1 MMAFFFN
8 FLLKISFFIT
18 LCVSSAIAEIIV
30 NKNDDGKQIEI
41 EYELSYQ
48 MHEEFE
54 KIIDKGIS
62 INILEEIKIILNSD
76 NLDKKSKLR
85 SLLEKNYFF
94 DKEIASQINYKRI
107 EYHPLIKKY
116 YFYER
121 SEKKSYLSLTELI
134 VDINKKRE
142 LQLKIDKKDINNH
155 LLIINW
161 RIEQNSLPKSLQLN
175 LKKPDW
181 FVLKTLTYSL

>member
-8 FLLKISFFIT
+8 FLLKISFLIT
-18 LCVSSAIAEIIV
+18 LCASSAIAEIII
-30 NKNDDGKQIEI
+30 NKNDDGKQIQI
-41 EYELSYQ
+41 EYELNYQ

-62 INILEEIKIILNSD
+62 INILEEIKIIKERD
-76 NLDKKSKLR
+76 
-85 SLLEKNYFF
+85 YFF
-94 DKEIASQINYKRI
+94 DKEIASQKNYKRI

-134 VDINKKRE
+134 VDMNKKRE
-142 LQLKIDKKDINNH
+142 LQLKIDKKDINNN

>member
-8 FLLKISFFIT
+8 FLLKISFLIT
-18 LCVSSAIAEIIV
+18 LCSSSAIAEIIV
-30 NKNDDGKQIEI
+30 NKNDDGKQIQI
-41 EYELSYQ
+41 EYELNYQ

-62 INILEEIKIILNSD
+62 INILEEIKIIKERD
-76 NLDKKSKLR
+76 
-85 SLLEKNYFF
+85 YFF
-94 DKEIASQINYKRI
+94 DKEIASQKNYKRI

-142 LQLKIDKKDINNH
+142 LQLKVDKKDINNN

>member
-8 FLLKISFFIT
+8 FLLKISFLIT
-18 LCVSSAIAEIIV
+18 LFASCAIAEIIV
-30 NKNDDGKQIEI
+30 NKNDDGKQIQI
-41 EYELSYQ
+41 EYELNYQ

-54 KIIDKGIS
+54 RIIDKGIS
-62 INILEEIKIILNSD
+62 INILEEIKIIKERD
-76 NLDKKSKLR
+76 
-85 SLLEKNYFF
+85 YFF
-94 DKEIASQINYKRI
+94 DKEIASQKNYKRI

-142 LQLKIDKKDINNH
+142 LQLKIDKKDINNN

-181 FVLKTLTYSL
+181 FVLKILTYSL

>member
-1 MMAFFFN
+1 
-8 FLLKISFFIT
+8 
-18 LCVSSAIAEIIV
+18 
-30 NKNDDGKQIEI
+30 
-41 EYELSYQ
+41 

-62 INILEEIKIILNSD
+62 INILEEIKIIKERD
-76 NLDKKSKLR
+76 
-85 SLLEKNYFF
+85 YFF
-94 DKEIASQINYKRI
+94 DKEIASQKNYKRI

-142 LQLKIDKKDINNH
+142 LQLKIDKKDINNN

>member
-8 FLLKISFFIT
+8 FLLKISFLIT
-18 LCVSSAIAEIIV
+18 LCSSSAIAEIIV
-30 NKNDDGKQIEI
+30 NKNDDGKQIQI
-41 EYELSYQ
+41 EYELNYQ

-62 INILEEIKIILNSD
+62 INILEEIKIIKERD
-76 NLDKKSKLR
+76 
-85 SLLEKNYFF
+85 YFF
-94 DKEIASQINYKRI
+94 DKEIASQKNYKRI

-121 SEKKSYLSLTELI
+121 SEKKSYLSLNELI
-134 VDINKKRE
+134 VDINKKRK
-142 LQLKIDKKDINNH
+142 LQLKLDKNDINNN

>member
-1 MMAFFFN
+1 MDNKEKYIAKTKGGN
-8 FLLKISFFIT
+8 TRQLAKTGTKLRLGATKRGIGPAGGAP
-18 LCVSSAIAEIIV
+18 VSKETGEVFTGRDAV
-30 NKNDDGKQIEI
+30 
-41 EYELSYQ
+41 
-48 MHEEFE
+48 E

-62 INILEEIKIILNSD
+62 INILEEIKIIKERD
-76 NLDKKSKLR
+76 
-85 SLLEKNYFF
+85 YFF
-94 DKEIASQINYKRI
+94 DKEIASQKNYKRI

-142 LQLKIDKKDINNH
+142 LQLKIDKKDINNN

-161 RIEQNSLPKSLQLN
+161 KIEQNSLPKSLQLN

>member
-8 FLLKISFFIT
+8 FLLKISFLIT
-18 LCVSSAIAEIIV
+18 LSASSAIAEIIV
-30 NKNDDGKQIEI
+30 NKNDDGKQIQI
-41 EYELSYQ
+41 EYELNYQ

-62 INILEEIKIILNSD
+62 INILEEIKIIKERD
-76 NLDKKSKLR
+76 
-85 SLLEKNYFF
+85 YFF
-94 DKEIASQINYKRI
+94 DKEIASQKNYKRI

-142 LQLKIDKKDINNH
+142 LQLKVDKKDINNN

>member
-8 FLLKISFFIT
+8 FLLKISFLIT
-18 LCVSSAIAEIIV
+18 LSASSAIAEIIV
-30 NKNDDGKQIEI
+30 NKNDDGKQIQI
-41 EYELSYQ
+41 EYELNYQ

-54 KIIDKGIS
+54 KIIDKGIP
-62 INILEEIKIILNSD
+62 INILEEIKIIKERD
-76 NLDKKSKLR
+76 
-85 SLLEKNYFF
+85 YFF
-94 DKEIASQINYKRI
+94 DKEIASQKNYKRI

-134 VDINKKRE
+134 IDINKKRE
-142 LQLKIDKKDINNH
+142 LQLKVDKKDINNN

>member
-8 FLLKISFFIT
+8 FLLKISFLIN
-18 LCVSSAIAEIIV
+18 LCASSAIAAIIV
-30 NKNDDGKQIEI
+30 SNNDEDGKQIQI
-41 EYELSYQ
+41 EYELNYQ

-62 INILEEIKIILNSD
+62 INILEEIKIIKERD
-76 NLDKKSKLR
+76 
-85 SLLEKNYFF
+85 YFF
-94 DKEIASQINYKRI
+94 DKEIASQKNYKRI

-142 LQLKIDKKDINNH
+142 LQLKIDKKDINNN

>member
-8 FLLKISFFIT
+8 FLLKISFLIT
-18 LCVSSAIAEIIV
+18 LSASSAIAEIIV
-30 NKNDDGKQIEI
+30 NKNDDGKQIQI
-41 EYELSYQ
+41 EYELNYQ

-62 INILEEIKIILNSD
+62 INILEEIKIIKERD
-76 NLDKKSKLR
+76 
-85 SLLEKNYFF
+85 YFF
-94 DKEIASQINYKRI
+94 DKEIASQKNYKRI

-142 LQLKIDKKDINNH
+142 LQLKIDKKDINNN

>member
-62 INILEEIKIILNSD
+62 INILEEIKII
-76 NLDKKSKLR
+76 K
-85 SLLEKNYFF
+85 EKNYFF

-142 LQLKIDKKDINNH
+142 LQLKIDKKDINNN

>member
-1 MMAFFFN
+1 
-8 FLLKISFFIT
+8 
-18 LCVSSAIAEIIV
+18 
-30 NKNDDGKQIEI
+30 
-41 EYELSYQ
+41 

-62 INILEEIKIILNSD
+62 LNILEEIKIIKERD
-76 NLDKKSKLR
+76 
-85 SLLEKNYFF
+85 YFF
-94 DKEIASQINYKRI
+94 DKEIVSQKNYKRI

-121 SEKKSYLSLTELI
+121 GEKKSYLSLTELI
-134 VDINKKRE
+134 VDMNKKKE
-142 LQLKIDKKDINNH
+142 LQLKIDKKDINNN

>member
-8 FLLKISFFIT
+8 FLLKISFLIT
-18 LCVSSAIAEIIV
+18 LSASSAIAEIIV
-30 NKNDDGKQIEI
+30 NKNDDGKQIQI
-41 EYELSYQ
+41 EYELNYQ

-54 KIIDKGIS
+54 KIIDKGIP
-62 INILEEIKIILNSD
+62 INILEEIKIIKERD
-76 NLDKKSKLR
+76 
-85 SLLEKNYFF
+85 YFF
-94 DKEIASQINYKRI
+94 DKEIASQKNYKRI

-142 LQLKIDKKDINNH
+142 LQLKVDKKDINNN

-161 RIEQNSLPKSLQLN
+161 KIEQNSLPKSLQLN

>member
-1 MMAFFFN
+1 
-8 FLLKISFFIT
+8 
-18 LCVSSAIAEIIV
+18 
-30 NKNDDGKQIEI
+30 
-41 EYELSYQ
+41 

-62 INILEEIKIILNSD
+62 INILEEIKII
-76 NLDKKSKLR
+76 K
-85 SLLEKNYFF
+85 EKNYFF

-142 LQLKIDKKDINNH
+142 LQLKIDKKDINNN

>member
-8 FLLKISFFIT
+8 FLLKISFLIT
-18 LCVSSAIAEIIV
+18 LSASSAIAEIIV
-30 NKNDDGKQIEI
+30 NKNDDGKQIQI
-41 EYELSYQ
+41 EYELNYQ

-54 KIIDKGIS
+54 RIIDKGIS
-62 INILEEIKIILNSD
+62 INILEEIKIIKERD
-76 NLDKKSKLR
+76 
-85 SLLEKNYFF
+85 YFF
-94 DKEIASQINYKRI
+94 DKEIASQKNYKRI

-121 SEKKSYLSLTELI
+121 SEKKSYLSLNELI